1 MELNFYNFEQH
12 LVKNFC
18 ISKLKTVAI
27 AVSGGVD
34 SMCLAFLLNKIC
46 KLNNIIF
53 TAITVDHKL
62 RKDSTFEAN
71 EVARYLKNQ
80 HINHVILTW
89 EHETIKSDIQ
99 NKARQARYKL
109 ICDYC
114 KDHNIENLFVAHTYD
129 DQAETVL
136 LRILRGS
143 GIDGISGIEF
153 KTKINEINVIR
164 PFLQFRKSQILSFM
178 KDQNIFWLED
188 KSNKEVKFDRV
199 KVRNLISKCDKD
211 FKFTQR
217 LNLLSE
223 NARRARNFFESYL
236 KEIFKKYCTI
246 GDLGFISIGKT
257 NFIDHHEEIK
267 LRLINYIIKY
277 VKNDFDNYP
286 IRIEQLKYILRNL
299 NNLNQQKFTISGC
312 IILIDQIVIYFYKEP
327 KFIESTKI
335 LKKGKNIWDG
345 RYIIE
350 TDSENLEVYKLTK
363 EKWSEIRPKNYTHTI
378 PGDMIFSTPVV
389 FSKSRNLYILPLSNI
404 IYSLSNIDNYNLQVT
419 VTHILSETCFVINY

>member
-1 MELNFYNFEQH
+1 MELNFNNFEEH

-46 KLNNIIF
+46 KRNNIFLI
-53 TAITVDHKL
+53 AITVDHKL

-71 EVARYLKNQ
+71 EVAKYLKNQ
-80 HINHVILTW
+80 HINHVVLTW
-89 EHETIKSDIQ
+89 QHEAIKSDIQ

-153 KTKINEINVIR
+153 KIKINEINIMR

-178 KDQNIFWLED
+178 KSQNLLWFED
-188 KSNKEVKFDRV
+188 ESNKNIKFDRV
-199 KVRNLISKCDKD
+199 KVRNLISEYDKD

-217 LNLLSE
+217 LNLLAD
-223 NARRARNFFESYL
+223 NAKRARNFFESHV
-236 KEIFKKYCTI
+236 KEVFKKHCTI
-246 GDLGFISIGKT
+246 GDLGFVSISKI
-257 NFIDHHEEIK
+257 NFIDQHEEVRF
-267 LRLINYIIKY
+267 RLINYIIKY
-277 VKNDFDNYP
+277 VNNDFDQYP
-286 IRIEQLKYILRNL
+286 IRLEKLKHISRNL
-299 NNLNQQKFTISGC
+299 NNIDQQKFTISGC
-312 IILIDQIVIYFYKEP
+312 IILLNQGTIYFYKEP
-327 KFIESTKI
+327 KFIEPVKI
-335 LKKGKNIWDG
+335 LRKGENIWDG
-345 RYIIE
+345 RYVII
-350 TDSENLEVYKLTK
+350 TDSEDMEICKLTK
-363 EKWSEIRPKNYTHTI
+363 EKWSKIKPKNYTHNV
-378 PGDMIFSTPVV
+378 PGDIIFSTPII
-389 FSKSRNLYILPLSNI
+389 FLKSKDLYILPLSNI
-404 IYSLSNIDNYNLQVT
+404 IDSLNNSDNHSLQIAI
-419 VTHILSETCFVINY
+419 THILSETSFEINY